1 MTESQELVI
10 APASATSEES
20 RSVMF
25 DVHEGRQER
34 SGEFATIGPISVS
47 FKVIPRDSMLPA
59 CLFRYS
65 ASSLFISHIEKTIRY
80 I

>member
-1 MTESQELVI
+1 MHFSPNIFLTKLMTESQELVI

-47 FKVIPRDSMLPA
+47 FKVI
-59 CLFRYS
+59 
-65 ASSLFISHIEKTIRY
+65 TT
-80 I
+80 